1 MIRTRLKQTLKTGL
15 KKILRVD
22 LSGPPP
28 RYADVGVEHLSS
40 TAAPPLPR
48 VSAPVAVAP
57 APVDPVELTAGPV
70 VEEPLFAEPV
80 VEAVP
85 VEVAAAESTVAESTV
100 AESTVAESTV
110 AESTVAESTV
120 DDADDTAGLAIAFDA
135 VQEILDDMVRPALQG
150 DGGDITLLKIEE
162 DSIYVRLVGSCSSC
176 PSSIMTMKLGVE
188 ALLREEFPM
197 MKDLI
202 QVD

>member
-110 AESTVAESTV
+110 